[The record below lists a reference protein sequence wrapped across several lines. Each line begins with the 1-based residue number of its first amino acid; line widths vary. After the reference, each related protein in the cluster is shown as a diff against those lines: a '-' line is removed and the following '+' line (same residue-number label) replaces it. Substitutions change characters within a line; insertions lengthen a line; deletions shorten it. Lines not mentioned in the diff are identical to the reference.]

1 MVTTNV
7 KSHTSLWAFLTASPF
22 WQLFIVLTAGT
33 ESCGYLLAPF
43 SALYPVNWIPFLWT
57 HSVCKTTSSRCLLSH
72 PVLNSSGLCVSG
84 ETPAFVLCLFG
95 RVCDDVTNR
104 GQKESLQ
111 KGTGEVQSCQR
122 TSCWHKVKLLFP
134 LQLSSVKYQQRKFWT
149 NLFRSTLLG
158 SSTFVLLFF
167 RSEIDKICFG
177 SPSGLWTI

>member
-7 KSHTSLWAFLTASPF
+7 KSHTSLCAFLTASPF

-72 PVLNSSGLCVSG
+72 PSVNSSGLCVSG

-95 RVCDDVTNR
+95 RVCDEPGAEGVSSERNRRSTVVPKNTLVT
-104 GQKESLQ
+104 
-111 KGTGEVQSCQR
+111 
-122 TSCWHKVKLLFP
+122 
-134 LQLSSVKYQQRKFWT
+134 QRKAAT
-149 NLFRSTLLG
+149 AV
-158 SSTFVLLFF
+158 SSAVSISQVPTEKVLN
-167 RSEIDKICFG
+167 
-177 SPSGLWTI
+177 